1 MKHHNGQ
8 TRESLTPQEA
18 LQYLKEGNTRFCNS
32 LSVNRNF
39 LQTIT
44 ETADGQWPFTAIL
57 SCSDSRVV
65 TELIFDQG
73 LGDIF
78 SIRLAGNIASQQA
91 IASMEYTCKILGSKL
106 VVVLGHTGC
115 GAVKAACDGVE
126 MGHLGSLT
134 KMILPAIEAE
144 TITTTN
150 RISDNKEFMNNVLH
164 NNVHHQIE
172 TIVSESH
179 IIREML
185 EKHEIGIIGGIY
197 DISKGSVEFFDEMF
211 DLDNYI
217 DNNTSARFAGGILE

>member
-1 MKHHNGQ
+1 MKHHIGQ
-8 TRESLTPQEA
+8 TRESLTPQKA
-18 LQYLKEGNTRFCNS
+18 LQFLKEGNARFCNN
-32 LSVNRNF
+32 LSYNRDF
-39 LQTIT
+39 MQTVE
-44 ETADGQWPFTAIL
+44 ETAEGQWPFAAIL
-57 SCSDSRVV
+57 SCSDSRVA

-106 VVVLGHTGC
+106 VVVMGHTAC

-134 KMILPAIEAE
+134 KMIDPAINAE
-144 TITTTN
+144 TETEEN
-150 RISDNKEFMNNVLH
+150 RTSDNKQFLNNVLH

-172 TIVSESH
+172 TIVSEST

-185 EKHEIGIIGGIY
+185 ENHEIGIIGGIY
-197 DISKGSVEFFDEMF
+197 DISNGCVEFFDEMF
-211 DLDNYI
+211 DLGSYYESVENAK
-217 DNNTSARFAGGILE
+217 TA

>member
-1 MKHHNGQ
+1 MKHHKGQ
-8 TRESLTPQEA
+8 TRESLTPHIA
-18 LQYLKEGNTRFCNS
+18 LEFLKEGNARFCNS
-32 LSVNRNF
+32 LSYKRDF
-39 LQTIT
+39 MQTIT
-44 ETADGQWPFTAIL
+44 ETTDGQWPFAAVLT
-57 SCSDSRVV
+57 CSDSRVA

-134 KMILPAIEAE
+134 QMIVPAIEAE
-144 TITTTN
+144 TQTESN
-150 RISDNKEFMNNVLH
+150 RVSDNKEFMNNVLH
-164 NNVHHQIE
+164 NNVHHQID

-185 EKHEIGIIGGIY
+185 EKHEIGLIGGIY
-197 DISKGSVEFFDEMF
+197 DISTGSVEFFDEMF
-211 DLDNYI
+211 DLDNYFDI
-217 DNNTSARFAGGILE
+217 KTRSRTA